1 MQTQQVTV
9 HNCFSSYPQDVF
21 VLLSVEEDQSCSIS
35 LFIQEKPSHVY
46 VMGEKE
52 VMRWKRN

>member
-21 VLLSVEEDQSCSIS
+21 VLFSVEEDQSCSIS

-52 VMRWKRN
+52 VMR